1 MPYKM
6 TQPALLN
13 PLLLWTQLAMKTA
26 ETLVASGQVITS
38 RVGQISRAGA
48 NPSARD
54 RREMILMGSEK
65 VKAAMQSG
73 LAVATRLQSANLQ
86 LIARAWQQWFASLGA
101 MNALA
106 TSRSAGAAL
115 ARQSRLFHALSR
127 SGRTHS
133 RISSDAARLAGAAL
147 TPVHSA
153 STSNARRLA
162 RAKTRRA
169 SRR

>member
-1 MPYKM
+1 
-6 TQPALLN
+6 
-13 PLLLWTQLAMKTA
+13 
-26 ETLVASGQVITS
+26 
-38 RVGQISRAGA
+38 
-48 NPSARD
+48 
-54 RREMILMGSEK
+54 MILMGSEE

-86 LIARAWQQWFASLGA
+86 LIARAWQQWFASLGV

-127 SGRTHS
+127 SGRSNS